1 MASAAVQPVAKAASA
16 RWNRLRQRLDAGNG
30 MLPYGLVAPVLIVI
44 LLVAIFPIIDA
55 IRLSLLDNPLLPSGS
70 DFVGL
75 RNYIQVIGDPQ
86 FQGSIFWTIAFSAIS
101 VALELILGL
110 LIALLINASFPGRGL
125 VRAAILIPWAFPT
138 IVSGRIWQLMYNDQ
152 TGIVTYILQGVHIL
166 RPGSTLLQTN
176 WGILVATVITDVWKT
191 TPFMA
196 LLILAGLQVISADLY
211 EAAAVDGSNRWQ
223 SFWMITLPLLKNSLL
238 IALLFRALDAIR
250 VFDLFYILAGNQV
263 QTMATYSY
271 NKMFTGTTFDFAPG
285 IAASVI
291 LAIFATVVA
300 MLFVVWMG
308 GISRQE

>member
-1 MASAAVQPVAKAASA
+1 
-16 RWNRLRQRLDAGNG
+16 

-101 VALELILGL
+101 VALELIFGL

-176 WGILVATVITDVWKT
+176 WGILAATVITDVWKT

-211 EAAAVDGSNRWQ
+211 EAASVDGSSRWQ
-223 SFWMITLPLLKNSLL
+223 SFWMITLPLLKNTLL

-300 MLFVVWMG
+300 ILFVLWMG

>member
-1 MASAAVQPVAKAASA
+1 MTTAALHPEAKAETTGLKG
-16 RWNRLRQRLDAGNG
+16 LRQRLDAGNG
-30 MLPYGLVAPVLIVI
+30 LLPYGLVAPVLIVI
-44 LLVAIFPIIDA
+44 LLVAVFPILDA
-55 IRLSLLDNPLLPSGS
+55 IRLSLLDNPLIASGS

-86 FQGSIFWTIAFSAIS
+86 FRGSIFWTIAFSVIS
-101 VALELILGL
+101 VALETFFGL

-152 TGIVTYILQGVHIL
+152 TGIVTYILQGLHIL
-166 RPGSTLLQTN
+166 KPGSTLLQTN
-176 WGILVATVITDVWKT
+176 WGILTATVITDVWKT

-211 EAAAVDGSNRWQ
+211 EAAAVDGSSRWQ
-223 SFWMITLPLLKNSLL
+223 QFWMITLPLLKNSLL

-300 MLFVVWMG
+300 ILFVFWMG

>member
-1 MASAAVQPVAKAASA
+1 
-16 RWNRLRQRLDAGNG
+16 

-101 VALELILGL
+101 VALELIFGL

-176 WGILVATVITDVWKT
+176 WGILAATVITDVWKT

-211 EAAAVDGSNRWQ
+211 EAASVDGSSRWQ
-223 SFWMITLPLLKNSLL
+223 SFWMITLPLLKNTLL

-291 LAIFATVVA
+291 LALFATVVA
-300 MLFVVWMG
+300 ILFVLWMG

>member
-1 MASAAVQPVAKAASA
+1 
-16 RWNRLRQRLDAGNG
+16 

-176 WGILVATVITDVWKT
+176 
-191 TPFMA
+191 
-196 LLILAGLQVISADLY
+196 
-211 EAAAVDGSNRWQ
+211 
-223 SFWMITLPLLKNSLL
+223 
-238 IALLFRALDAIR
+238 
-250 VFDLFYILAGNQV
+250 
-263 QTMATYSY
+263 
-271 NKMFTGTTFDFAPG
+271 
-285 IAASVI
+285 
-291 LAIFATVVA
+291 
-300 MLFVVWMG
+300 
-308 GISRQE
+308 

>member
-1 MASAAVQPVAKAASA
+1 MTTAALHPEAKAETTGLKG
-16 RWNRLRQRLDAGNG
+16 LRQRLDAGNG
-30 MLPYGLVAPVLIVI
+30 LLPYGLVAPVLIVI
-44 LLVAIFPIIDA
+44 LLVAVFPILDA
-55 IRLSLLDNPLLPSGS
+55 IRLSLLDNPLIASGS

-86 FQGSIFWTIAFSAIS
+86 FRGSIFWTIAFSVIS
-101 VALELILGL
+101 VALETFFG
-110 LIALLINASFPGRGL
+110 
-125 VRAAILIPWAFPT
+125 
-138 IVSGRIWQLMYNDQ
+138 
-152 TGIVTYILQGVHIL
+152 
-166 RPGSTLLQTN
+166 
-176 WGILVATVITDVWKT
+176 
-191 TPFMA
+191 
-196 LLILAGLQVISADLY
+196 
-211 EAAAVDGSNRWQ
+211 
-223 SFWMITLPLLKNSLL
+223 LL

-300 MLFVVWMG
+300 IIFVYWMG

>member
-1 MASAAVQPVAKAASA
+1 MATAAVHPDAKPQLEKLKG
-16 RWNRLRQRLDAGNG
+16 LRQRLDAGNG
-30 MLPYGLVAPVLIVI
+30 LLPYGLVAPVLIVI
-44 LLVAIFPIIDA
+44 LLIAIFPILDA
-55 IRLSLLDNPLLPSGS
+55 LRLSLLDNPLLPSGN

-86 FQGSIFWTIAFSAIS
+86 FQGSIFWTIAFSVIS
-101 VALELILGL
+101 VALETFFGL

-152 TGIVTYILQGVHIL
+152 TGIVTYILQGLHIL
-166 RPGSTLLQTN
+166 KPGSTLLQTN
-176 WGILVATVITDVWKT
+176 WGILTATVITDVWKT

-223 SFWMITLPLLKNSLL
+223 QFWMITLPLLKNSLL

-271 NKMFTGTTFDFAPG
+271 DKMFTGTTFDFAPG

-300 MLFVVWMG
+300 IIFVIWMG

>member
-1 MASAAVQPVAKAASA
+1 
-16 RWNRLRQRLDAGNG
+16 

-152 TGIVTYILQGVHIL
+152 TGIVTYILQGLHIL
-166 RPGSTLLQTN
+166 KPGSTLLQTN
-176 WGILVATVITDVWKT
+176 WGILTATVITDVWKT

>member
-1 MASAAVQPVAKAASA
+1 
-16 RWNRLRQRLDAGNG
+16 

-86 FQGSIFWTIAFSAIS
+86 FQGSIFWTIAFSVIS
-101 VALELILGL
+101 VGLELILGL

-176 WGILVATVITDVWKT
+176 WGILAATVITDVWKT

-211 EAAAVDGSNRWQ
+211 EAASVDGSSRWQ
-223 SFWMITLPLLKNSLL
+223 SFWMITLPLLKNTLL

-300 MLFVVWMG
+300 ILFVLWMG

>member
-1 MASAAVQPVAKAASA
+1 MTTAVMHPESKSQPTGL
-16 RWNRLRQRLDAGNG
+16 RGLRQRLDAGNG
-30 MLPYGLVAPVLIVI
+30 LLPYALVAPVLIVI
-44 LLVAIFPIIDA
+44 LIVAVYPIIDA
-55 IRLSLLDNPLLPSGS
+55 IRLSMLDNPLVASGS
-70 DFVGL
+70 TFVGL
-75 RNYIQVIGDPQ
+75 RNYAQVIGDPQ
-86 FQGSIFWTIAFSAIS
+86 FRGSISWTILFSIIS
-101 VALELILGL
+101 VGLETFFGL

-152 TGIVTYILQGVHIL
+152 TGIVTYILQGLHIL

-176 WGILVATVITDVWKT
+176 WGILWATVITDVWKT

-196 LLILAGLQVISADLY
+196 LLILAGLQVIPSDLY
-211 EAAAVDGSNRWQ
+211 EAASVDGSSRWQ
-223 SFWMITLPLLKNSLL
+223 QFWTITMPLLKNSLL

-271 NKMFTGTTFDFAPG
+271 DKMFTGTTFDFAPG

-291 LAIFATVVA
+291 LALFATIIA
-300 MLFVVWMG
+300 AIFVFLMG
-308 GISRQE
+308 GVSRQE

>member
-1 MASAAVQPVAKAASA
+1 MTTAALHPEAKAETTGLKG
-16 RWNRLRQRLDAGNG
+16 LRQRLDAGNG
-30 MLPYGLVAPVLIVI
+30 LLPYGLVAPVLIVI
-44 LLVAIFPIIDA
+44 LLVAVFPILDA
-55 IRLSLLDNPLLPSGS
+55 IRLSLLDNPLIASGS

-86 FQGSIFWTIAFSAIS
+86 FRGSIFWTIAFSVIS
-101 VALELILGL
+101 VALETFFGL

-152 TGIVTYILQGVHIL
+152 TGIVTYILQGLHIL
-166 RPGSTLLQTN
+166 KPGSTLLQTN
-176 WGILVATVITDVWKT
+176 WGILTATVITDVWKT

-211 EAAAVDGSNRWQ
+211 EAAAVDGSSRWQ
-223 SFWMITLPLLKNSLL
+223 QFWMITLPLLKNSLL

-300 MLFVVWMG
+300 IIFVYWMG